1 MPAAIPA
8 VAAESILAAEVL
20 AAEAAAA
27 AAAEAASVAAA
38 ETAAVA
44 AAEAAATAAAEQAA
58 TAAAT
63 EAATAAG
70 TQAATQ
76 AATGIEALSLGQA
89 TPVTGTGG
97 LDALAQAQAQA
108 AQAAQAAPVTSSY
121 TGATSPFAGTPAY
134 AATPQV
140 PAAATFQNT
149 VPEMFQN
156 ALAGGSDQ
164 ATADA
169 LARAAQ
175 QTAPVTPEASTMLD
189 YGMTRPAEMG
199 GASGMTAPLDV
210 SQPIQAPTKY
220 DIVNPTANYNVA
232 GSVPSG
238 ASVQTATAE
247 PGFFDQAL
255 DYIKN
260 NKISSASLGLNALN
274 LLNKQK
280 GPKEKEKYSGPL
292 SKFKF
297 NPDVYQA
304 YEPEPPT
311 PYQPRTYYAGG
322 GQVEMMSN
330 QNAIGANTGYPMAD
344 INKGAYATPYQQ
356 PISRNVVDG
365 VSDTGVNPM
374 TGEMTFASGGISN
387 LGSYSDYARGGR
399 MLKGPGDGMSDNI
412 PATIAGKQP
421 ARLANE
427 EFVIPADVVSHLGN
441 GSSEA
446 GAKALYKMMDRVRQ
460 ARTGNKKQ
468 GKQINPEKY
477 LA

>member
-1 MPAAIPA
+1 MPAAVPA
-8 VAAESILAAEVL
+8 AAAESILAAEVM
-20 AAEAAAA
+20 AAEMAAA
-27 AAAEAASVAAA
+27 AAA

-44 AAEAAATAAAEQAA
+44 AAETAATAAAETAATAAAEQAA

-76 AATGIEALSLGQA
+76 TASGLEALSLGQTTPA
-89 TPVTGTGG
+89 TAAGG
-97 LDALAQAQAQA
+97 LDALAQAQATQIVPGA
-108 AQAAQAAPVTSSY
+108 SSY
-121 TGATSPFAGTPAY
+121 TGATSSFAGTPAY
-134 AATPQV
+134 AAP
-140 PAAATFQNT
+140 P
-149 VPEMFQN
+149 
-156 ALAGGSDQ
+156 
-164 ATADA
+164 
-169 LARAAQ
+169 
-175 QTAPVTPEASTMLD
+175 PVAPEASTMLD
-189 YGMTRPAEMG
+189 YGMTRPDYMG
-199 GASGMTAPLDV
+199 GGGGLEQGAGTTGIQNPGLTPDQMAGPSDYSMGKGLNYESPLSAASSTPA
-210 SQPIQAPTKY
+210 
-220 DIVNPTANYNVA
+220 
-232 GSVPSG
+232 
-238 ASVQTATAE
+238 AE
-247 PGFFDQAL
+247 PGFFDQAV
-255 DYIKN
+255 DYVGKN
-260 NKISSASLGLNALN
+260 KMQAASMGLNALN
-274 LLNKQK
+274 LLSKQK
-280 GPKEKEKYSGPL
+280 GPKEKEKYRGSL

-304 YEPEPPT
+304 YEPAPPT
-311 PYQPRTYYAGG
+311 PYQPRMYYAGG
-322 GQVEMMSN
+322 GQVEMLSN

-344 INKGAYATPYQQ
+344 IDKGVYATPYQQ
-356 PISRNVVDG
+356 PIAHNVVGAASAD
-365 VSDTGVNPM
+365 VP
-374 TGEMTFASGGISN
+374 FASGGLSS
-387 LGSYSDYARGGR
+387 LGGYSDGGR